1 MDDTFSLIGQTIG
14 KYRIMERL
22 GRGGMAEVYKGY
34 DENLERF
41 VAIKVMHP
49 FLASEGDFIGRF
61 RREAKAM
68 AALNHANII
77 KVYDFDAVGERSYIV
92 MEYLSQGSLKEKLEE
107 AARKGER
114 ISLGEAVQIILQIAN
129 ALAYAHSRGM
139 IHRDIKPPNI
149 MFNDIGSAILT
160 DFGIA
165 KVVSGPTFTQTGAM
179 IGSPAYMSPEQG
191 LGKPGDERSDI
202 YSLGVLAFQLATGQ
216 LPYAADT
223 PLAVVLKHV
232 NAPVPDPSD
241 LNPIIPAG
249 IRAVITKAMAKDPDE
264 RYASAKALADDL
276 REVIRTGDAA
286 LFQELPAEL
295 LKDQP
300 TPPPL
305 SGMASSVGRGV
316 GTAVGTRPPIDKTQ
330 VVLPPDKT
338 SLYPQEKTMVATPDV
353 PNVPVVEAEIRRG
366 RKFPWVALGIAAM
379 VLLLLSAVVGGFIL
393 GGGNDEETPTVTTA
407 LVIEDE
413 NTATPSALAEA
424 TDEPIP
430 TNEPSTTPTFT
441 PVAVVATV
449 ETAETTETDAPPTLA
464 PTLTATP
471 DATATQ
477 MALCAVNPGV
487 EVVNVYTYANTQS
500 QLAPAGTSNMRLNFV
515 IENNSEFDC
524 TWPAELQ
531 IAPIDG
537 EDFNLAEPFAFT
549 AGLVPGESTTVT
561 LNGLDTPNQVSVF
574 ATTWQLQTLDGEPF
588 GEPIES
594 EIRTYIPPTAT
605 PSPSPTVAIVASPTV
620 VAGTNPDFNYFFSAC
635 DYPGGTGGSEYR
647 CTLTLTPFGGSGVY
661 TFEVFDSPTG
671 QPVRYGNVSGNV
683 NHYLNSRRCA
693 SWIHEVKIIDEGTGE
708 QVSKNIFFDP
718 TAGNYFPGGLNC
730 VLPS

>member
-49 FLASEGDFIGRF
+49 FLASEGDFVGRF

-77 KVYDFDAVGERSYIV
+77 KVYDFDAAGDRSYIV

-107 AARKGER
+107 AARRGEH

-149 MFNDIGSAILT
+149 MFNDYGSAILT

-202 YSLGVLAFQLATGQ
+202 YSLGVLSFQLVTGQ

-232 NAPVPDPSD
+232 NAPVPDPST
-241 LNPIIPAG
+241 LNPIIPEG
-249 IRAVITKAMAKDPDE
+249 VRAVITRAMAKDPDE

-276 REVIRTGDAA
+276 RGVIRGGDAA
-286 LFQELPAEL
+286 LFRELPAEL
-295 LKDQP
+295 FKDQP
-300 TPPPL
+300 TPLPL
-305 SGMASSVGRGV
+305 SGVTPLGMTGV
-316 GTAVGTRPPIDKTQ
+316 GTGVGTRPQVIDKTQ
-330 VVLPPDKT
+330 VVSPPDKT
-338 SLYPQEKTMVATPDV
+338 ALIPQEKTMVAPPDV
-353 PNVPVVEAEIRRG
+353 AVVVSEGGERG
-366 RKFPWVALGIAAM
+366 RKFPRMAAGVAGM
-379 VLLLLSAVVGGFIL
+379 VLLLLLAIAGGFIL
-393 GGGNDEETPTVTTA
+393 AGGNNDTETPTVTIA
-407 LVIEDE
+407 LAAVDDNTPTIPATE
-413 NTATPSALAEA
+413 TATNEPTP
-424 TDEPIP
+424 TDEP
-430 TNEPSTTPTFT
+430 TSTPTLT
-441 PVAVVATV
+441 PAPAETVVAT
-449 ETAETTETDAPPTLA
+449 TDASAPPTLA
-464 PTLTATP
+464 ATLTLTP
-471 DATATQ
+471 DATGTQ
-477 MALCAVNPGV
+477 VALCAANPAV
-487 EVVNVYTYANTQS
+487 QVLNIYTYSNTQS
-500 QLAPAGTSNMRLNFV
+500 QLAPAGTISMRLNFV
-515 IENNSEFDC
+515 LENNSESGC
-524 TWPAELQ
+524 VWPAELQ
-531 IAPIDG
+531 IAHVEG
-537 EDFNLAEPFAFT
+537 EDFNLPAPFVFT
-549 AGLVPGESTTVT
+549 AGQAPGESVIVT
-561 LNGLDTPNQVSVF
+561 LTGLDTPNQVT
-574 ATTWQLQTLDGEPF
+574 ALAATWQVQTLDGQPF
-588 GEPIES
+588 GDPIEF

-605 PSPSPTVAIVASPTV
+605 PSPSPTVPVVTSPTV
-620 VAGTNPDFNYFFSAC
+620 VAGTNPNFNYFFSAC
-635 DYPGGTGGSEYR
+635 DYPGGAGGSEYR
-647 CTLTLTPFGGSGVY
+647 CTLTLTPYDGSGVY

-671 QPVRYGNVSGNV
+671 QPVRYSNVSGNV
-683 NHYLNSRRCA
+683 NHYVNSRRCA
-693 SWIHEVKIIDEGTGE
+693 SWIHEVKLIDEGSG
-708 QVSKNIFFDP
+708 QQISKNIFFDP
-718 TAGNYFPGGLNC
+718 TGGNYFPGGLNC

>member
-14 KYRIMERL
+14 KYRIRERL

-92 MEYLSQGSLKEKLEE
+92 MEYLSEGSLKEKLEE

-114 ISLGEAVQIILQIAN
+114 ISLTEAIQIVLQIAN

-149 MFNDIGSAILT
+149 MFNDHGSAILT

-202 YSLGVLAFQLATGQ
+202 YSLGVLSFQLATGQ

-249 IRAVITKAMAKDPDE
+249 IRTVITKAMAKDPDE
-264 RYASAKALADDL
+264 RYASAKAMADDL
-276 REVIRTGDAA
+276 REVIRSGDAA

-305 SGMASSVGRGV
+305 SGLASSVGMGV
-316 GTAVGTRPPIDKTQ
+316 GTAVSSRPPVDKTQ

-338 SLYPQEKTMVATPDV
+338 ALHPQEKTMVATP
-353 PNVPVVEAEIRRG
+353 NGLTVEAETGRG
-366 RKFPWVALGIAAM
+366 RKFPWAAVGVVAM
-379 VLLLLSAVVGGFIL
+379 VVLLLLAVVGGFIL
-393 GGGNDEETPTVTTA
+393 GGGNGDETPTVTTA
-407 LVIEDE
+407 LIAGND
-413 NTATPSALAEA
+413 NTPTLTSTTEA
-424 TDEPIP
+424 TDEP
-430 TNEPSTTPTFT
+430 TPTSEPTST
-441 PVAVVATV
+441 PTLTPTSAEIIVG
-449 ETAETTETDAPPTLA
+449 ETTEAPPTLA
-464 PTLTATP
+464 PTLTPTP
-471 DATATQ
+471 DMTATQ
-477 MALCAVNPGV
+477 VALCAANPGA

-500 QLAPAGTSNMRLNFV
+500 QLAPVGTSNMRLNIV
-515 IENNSEFDC
+515 VENNSEFDC
-524 TWPAELQ
+524 TWPPELQ
-531 IAPIDG
+531 IVPVEG
-537 EDFNLAEPFAFT
+537 EDFNLTEPFVFT
-549 AGLVPGESTTVT
+549 AGQVPGESVIVT
-561 LNGLDTPNQVSVF
+561 LNGLDTPNQVAVL
-574 ATTWQLQTLDGEPF
+574 AATWQLQTLDGQPF
-588 GEPIES
+588 GEPFEF

-605 PSPSPTVAIVASPTV
+605 PTPSPTVAVTTSPTV
-620 VAGTNPDFNYFFSAC
+620 VAGTPDFNYFISAC
-635 DYPGGTGGSEYR
+635 NYPGGAGGSEYR
-647 CTLTLTPFGGSGVY
+647 CTLTLTPFGGSGLY

-671 QPVRYGNVSGNV
+671 QPVRYANVGGNVT
-683 NHYLNSRRCA
+683 HYINARRCA
-693 SWIHEVKIIDEGTGE
+693 SWIHEVKIIDEGSGQ

-718 TAGNYFPGGLNC
+718 TTNNSFPGGLGC